1 MNTCRKGQKCI
12 APLKATTVFVFRC
25 RKILTE
31 AVARTRGV
39 RLKTARQQKRGA
51 SFLVGYSVSD
61 FKNTEGVKSE
71 TSSSLLSLSS
81 FKKKAWSKENTALK
95 QQCPFSIENAHP
107 IAFSALVWCVGGL
120 AEFQRNS
127 ARCYKEKPS
136 LSGAF
141 VFPLTPS

>member
-1 MNTCRKGQKCI
+1 M
-12 APLKATTVFVFRC
+12 
-25 RKILTE
+25 
-31 AVARTRGV
+31 
-39 RLKTARQQKRGA
+39 
-51 SFLVGYSVSD
+51 VGYSVSD

-127 ARCYKEKPS
+127 ARRYKDKPS
-136 LSGAF
+136 LSGLLVCTLEGVYSFCVPTIKRNKKPPIFSGALF
-141 VFPLTPS
+141 VLTFVSLAVFEHN